1 MYVHA
6 CAVCPSLPTL
16 RYVRIVNT
24 SESEIHSGKTQQMG
38 YDKEGVC
45 VDFQNHERTTDWH
58 YLGELIKNR
67 KSINACVHNVKIKT

>member
-1 MYVHA
+1 MCMHVLCVPPYA
-6 CAVCPSLPTL
+6 
-16 RYVRIVNT
+16 RIVNT
-24 SESEIHSGKTQQMG
+24 RESEIHSGKTQQMG